1 MDYLCYK
8 LSELP
13 PGTADLSQLP
23 VEEQELCT
31 RRGRAYLLTRCLL
44 RQELARRLNT
54 APQSIKLE
62 YSQHG
67 KPGLPGH
74 PLHFNLSHSAD
85 LLCLAFH
92 HAPVGIDVQELRP
105 RTVSERLAERIMC
118 PKQLKKWQQRGKSP
132 EEFFTCWCIAEA
144 LVKHAASTIW
154 QAKDYPFLIHESH
167 VQTLYENA
175 PTLRVFHPAPGYL
188 GAVAYDIPSCQ
199 KQHGMIKSSD
209 PIR

>member
-1 MDYLCYK
+1 MDYLCYR

-13 PGTADLSQLP
+13 PGTADLSLLP

-31 RRGRAYLLTRCLL
+31 KRGRNYLLTRCLL

-54 APQSIKLE
+54 APQDIRLE
-62 YSQHG
+62 YSRHG

-92 HAPVGIDVQELRP
+92 RAPVGIDVQELHP
-105 RTVSERLAERIMC
+105 RNVSDRLAARIMS
-118 PKQLKKWQQRGKSP
+118 PEQLSMWKQRGRTR

-144 LVKHAASTIW
+144 LVKHAAATIW
-154 QAKDYPFLIHESH
+154 QAKDYPFLI
-167 VQTLYENA
+167 YENNIKMLFDNA
-175 PTLRVFHPAPGYL
+175 PALHIFHPAPGYL
-188 GAVAYDIPSCQ
+188 GAVAYDNSPLPDAVI
-199 KQHGMIKSSD
+199 HDTIT
-209 PIR
+209 